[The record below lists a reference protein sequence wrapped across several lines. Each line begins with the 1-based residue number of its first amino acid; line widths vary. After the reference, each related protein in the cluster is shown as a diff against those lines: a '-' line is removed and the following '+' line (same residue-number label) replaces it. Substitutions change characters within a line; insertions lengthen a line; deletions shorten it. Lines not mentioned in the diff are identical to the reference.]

1 MQCITFLVILVLS
14 TSVSAQTTIQTDMGP
29 CGLHGKAKKNTKEYD
44 PNALKNRYNLPGTD
58 DMDTS
63 QISLDH
69 LMTNADPNAFPTD
82 KAISITGYV
91 FNVKVGGI
99 ESCNCK
105 AKKAQ
110 YRDTHIEL
118 TPDADHTDSNFR
130 VIVEVTPRLRN
141 LMLKKGINWSTT
153 TLKKKL
159 IGHTIEVTGWLF
171 YDAEHEDQ
179 ASANDPN
186 DEIGRKNFRATCWEI
201 HPITSLSIKD

>member
-1 MQCITFLVILVLS
+1 MRLLIVCFLFIISIPAIAQLTIT
-14 TSVSAQTTIQTDMGP
+14 TDMGP

-44 PNALKNRYNLPGTD
+44 PNALKNRYNLPTSD
-58 DMDTS
+58 DMDN
-63 QISLDH
+63 QISLDQ
-69 LMTNADPNAFPTD
+69 LINNADPNAFSTD
-82 KAISITGYV
+82 KAITLTGYV
-91 FNVKVGGI
+91 YNVKVGGI

-130 VIVEVTPRLRN
+130 VIVEVTPRLRK
-141 LMLKKGINWSTT
+141 LMSKKGINWSTA

-159 IGHTIEVTGWLF
+159 KGHTIEVTGWLF

-186 DEIGRKNFRATCWEI
+186 DEIGRKNFRATCWEL
-201 HPITSLSIKD
+201 HPVTSLTVKD

>member
-1 MQCITFLVILVLS
+1 MKLLI
-14 TSVSAQTTIQTDMGP
+14 VSLLFISSLPAVAQLTINTDMGP

-44 PNALKNRYNLPGTD
+44 PNALKNRYKLPAES
-58 DMDTS
+58 DMET
-63 QISLDH
+63 QISLEQ
-69 LMTNADPNAFPTD
+69 LMNSADPNAFQQD
-82 KAISITGYV
+82 KAITLTGYV

-105 AKKAQ
+105 AKKVQ

-141 LMLKKGINWSTT
+141 LMSKKGINWSTA
-153 TLKKKL
+153 TLKKNL

-171 YDAEHEDQ
+171 YDVEHEDQ

-186 DEIGRKNFRATCWEI
+186 DEIGRKNFRATCWEL
-201 HPITSLSIKD
+201 HPITSLTIKN